1 MKKCITFLL
10 CCVLLLTLCPTISAS
25 AKPANIDIPF
35 TLNWDDSDN
44 ADNIRPDSVKV
55 QLYAYSGQTFDKR
68 IATLLDTKTVTST
81 EWSTT
86 FSVSEFW
93 LHDIKGN
100 LRSLRVVAADVAQYT
115 ETAHTDPTLAEKPLA
130 MDSGWDVTEN
140 CKQHFYRLTISE
152 KTVIV
157 AKKGNKYVFWTY
169 RKLNDAEKRALF
181 NAAADKDTGIKGF
194 GQGDFKN
201 ARFISGIGAECDG
214 LTVEKEGIRFGNKSD
229 WSFFATGT
237 YTPAHLE
244 ATPGSIT
251 KFHTPETI
259 TVSGSK
265 TWDDDNNQY
274 NARPDSITVK
284 LLKNGTKT
292 DEKTVTAADGWA
304 WSFEGLQKNEAG
316 KPIVY
321 TIQESSVLGYTP
333 TYNGYNITNKY
344 TLETP
349 NTTSVSVT
357 KVWDDNENSAE
368 KRPESITV
376 HLLANGNVTDYEDL
390 TLSET
395 NNWMGSFSNLPIND
409 TDGTP
414 FVYTVSEDPVPGY
427 NTPTITGSAAEGFT
441 ITNVLSTETTEPS
454 TEPSNEPSTEPSNEP
469 SNEPSTQPTPT
480 PTPTSPVYPNYTPAP
495 TQPAATPVPNEDVS
509 PKTGDSS
516 GALLALLTV
525 SAGALF
531 LLLRRRHSFR

>member
-25 AKPANIDIPF
+25 AQADNIEIPF
-35 TLNWDDSDN
+35 ELKWVDGDN
-44 ADNIRPDSVKV
+44 ADGIRPTSVKV
-55 QLYAYSGQTFDKR
+55 ELYAYSGAAFDEGTP
-68 IATLLDTKTVTST
+68 TLLDTKTVTSPA
-81 EWSTT
+81 WSTT
-86 FSVSEFW
+86 FSISDEA
-93 LHDIKGN
+93 K
-100 LRSLRVVAADVAQYT
+100 LRNDDGSLLSLCVVAETIDQYT
-115 ETAHTDPTLAEKPLA
+115 ETAHTDPTLSEVPLTVPTDWCRITPCSTLEYNLSA
-130 MDSGWDVTEN
+130 ASTTAIIVKKGHNYVCWTLNE
-140 CKQHFYRLTISE
+140 LSSSE
-152 KTVIV
+152 KTVLFDS
-157 AKKGNKYVFWTY
+157 AKS
-169 RKLNDAEKRALF
+169 
-181 NAAADKDTGIKGF
+181 GIDGF
-194 GQGDFKN
+194 GQGNYEN
-201 ARFISGIGAECDG
+201 AVFISGSNGSSGI
-214 LTVEKEGIRFGNKSD
+214 TVSIDKDKVILNFDSPSD

-237 YTPAHLE
+237 YTPAHL
-244 ATPGSIT
+244 TKTGGSIT
-251 KFHTPETI
+251 KFHTPATI
-259 TVSGSK
+259 TIRGSK

-292 DEKTVTAADGWA
+292 DEKTVAAADGWA

-321 TIQESSVLGYTP
+321 TIQESSVPGYTP

-349 NTTSVSVT
+349 STTSVSVT
-357 KVWDDNENSAE
+357 KVWHDNENSAE

-469 SNEPSTQPTPT
+469 STQPTPT

-495 TQPAATPVPNEDVS
+495 TQPAATPVPSEDVS

>member
-25 AKPANIDIPF
+25 AQADNIEIPF
-35 TLNWDDSDN
+35 ELKWVDGDN
-44 ADNIRPDSVKV
+44 ADGIRPTSVKV
-55 QLYAYSGQTFDKR
+55 ELYAYSGAAFDEG
-68 IATLLDTKTVTST
+68 TSTPLDTKTVTST
-81 EWSTT
+81 DWSTT
-86 FSVSEFW
+86 FTVAKS
-93 LHDIKGN
+93 D
-100 LRSLRVVAADVAQYT
+100 LRDTDGELLSLRVIAANVAQYA
-115 ETAHTDPTLAEKPLA
+115 ETKHADPTLTEVPLTV
-130 MDSGWDVTEN
+130 DSKW
-140 CKQHFYRLTISE
+140 E
-152 KTVIV
+152 KTPNKNSKDGFYPISPAEGTAIVIL
-157 AKKGNKYVFWTY
+157 KGNYSIFWTY
-169 RKLNDAEKRALF
+169 SELSTSEKQTLF
-181 NAAADKDTGIKGF
+181 KSAQDNVNGF
-194 GQGDFKN
+194 GKGSPFSN
-201 ARFISGIGAECDG
+201 ATFIFGINASTSGI
-214 LTVEKEGIRFGNKSD
+214 TVQEKGIQFDEQSD

-237 YTPAHLE
+237 YTPADLKV

-251 KFHTPETI
+251 KSHTPATI
-259 TVSGSK
+259 TIRGSK
-265 TWDDDNNQY
+265 TWDDNNNQY
-274 NARPDSITVK
+274 NARPDNITVR

-292 DEKTVTAADGWA
+292 DEKTVAAADGWA

-316 KPIVY
+316 KPIKY
-321 TIQESSVLGYTP
+321 TIEESAVPGYTP
-333 TYNGYNITNKY
+333 TYDGYNITNKY

-349 NTTSVSVT
+349 STTSVSVT

-395 NNWMGSFSNLPIND
+395 NNWMGSFSHLPIND

-469 SNEPSTQPTPT
+469 STQPTPT

-495 TQPAATPVPNEDVS
+495 TQPAATPVPSEDVS